1 MKEPERLFA
10 GDPDLARLQDLL
22 ERDGP
27 PHGAIERATARVLAA
42 GASDDAPEQ
51 TTLARPS
58 ASPAPWVIVGF
69 GAAVLVASALAGSPW
84 RQTSSGASPES
95 LASTRPPPAAPTA
108 SSVAD
113 RASGPDDLDPRLAQP
128 AIRVD
133 DLPAAAS
140 RPATAAST
148 AASADPFL
156 EELALVERARAAL
169 ARSRG
174 RECLDATT
182 AYEKRFAKAGLF
194 REEVEVMHVEALAIS
209 GERATARARGQ
220 RFLATHRDT
229 PYAERIRRVIDQ
241 AGE

>member
-10 GDPDLARLQDLL
+10 SDPDLARLQGLL

-27 PHGAIERATARVLAA
+27 PRGAIERATARVLAA
-42 GASDDAPEQ
+42 GASDDTPGQ
-51 TTLARPS
+51 TTPARPS
-58 ASPAPWVIVGF
+58 ASPRPWVIVGI
-69 GAAVLVASALAGSPW
+69 GAAVLVAGALAWSPW
-84 RQTSSGASPES
+84 RQTSGASPES
-95 LASTRPPPAAPTA
+95 LASTRPAPAAPTA

-113 RASGPDDLDPRLAQP
+113 RANGPDDLDRRPAQP

-148 AASADPFL
+148 SASADPFL

-194 REEVEVMHVEALAIS
+194 REEVEGMHVEARALS
-209 GERATARARGQ
+209 GERAAARARGQ

-241 AGE
+241 AVE